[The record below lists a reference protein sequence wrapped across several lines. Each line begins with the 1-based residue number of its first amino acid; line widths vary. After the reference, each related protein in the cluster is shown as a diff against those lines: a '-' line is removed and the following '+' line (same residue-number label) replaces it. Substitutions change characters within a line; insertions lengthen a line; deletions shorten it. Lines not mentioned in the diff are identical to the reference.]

1 MANIHYYELMQ
12 LVETQRYR
20 HQEWRLLMCKKL
32 EALRAYV
39 AKHLGVESARY
50 NDGEYR
56 YVELFAS
63 ENKLFHIN
71 NDDIVSIVGNSL
83 LINVI
88 MVVAIEFDG
97 GVEPCSCLLQARYY
111 HGSVEF
117 KVSENKN
124 LWTTKEDEVTAQI
137 IKKIKLSLSYNPLR

>member
-12 LVETQRYR
+12 LVETQKYR

-39 AKHLGVESARY
+39 AKYLGVESARY

-63 ENKLFHIN
+63 EKKLFHIN
-71 NDDIVSIVGNSL
+71 NNDIVSIVGNSL

-97 GVEPCSCLLQARYY
+97 GIEPCSCLLQARYY
-111 HGSVEF
+111 HGAVEF